1 MARPKTF
8 ERDAALESAKMVFWR
23 QGYGATTTDDL
34 RLAMGIGRQSF
45 YDTFKS
51 KHDTFIEVL
60 DRYNS
65 GRSAKFSDIVSR
77 HESPLRALAA
87 IMDDIANEDPE
98 TRGRGCIGVSS
109 VCEFGTSDKRVH
121 EVNQRSGAVW
131 NKVFI
136 RLLREAKAAGEI
148 RASVDEEAAALY
160 LLAMLAGLRVSARG
174 GLEPKKLRKIAAIA
188 LEGFKT

>member
-23 QGYGATTTDDL
+23 QGYSATTTDDL

-65 GRSAKFSDIVSR
+65 GRCAKLSDILSQ

-121 EVNQRSGAVW
+121 ETNQRAGEVW
-131 NKVFI
+131 KKVFI
-136 RLLREAKAAGEI
+136 RLLSEAKAAGEI
-148 RASVDEEAAALY
+148 RSSLDEEAAALY
-160 LLAMLAGLRVSARG
+160 LQAMLVGIRVTARG
-174 GLEPKKLRKIAAIA
+174 GVKPKYLRNIAAIA